1 MELVWTR
8 TALARL
14 DEIADYIAADNPEA
28 AKRWIARLR
37 ARAEKAAFMPHGG
50 RMVPECGLPEVRE
63 VFERTYRIIYRIG
76 GDTMFVLTVFEGSRL
91 LRFDELEP

>member
-37 ARAEKAAFMPHGG
+37 IRAEKAAFMPHAG
-50 RMVPECGLPEVRE
+50 RIVPECGLPDVRE

-76 GDTMFVLTVFEGSRL
+76 EESVFVLTVFEGSRL
-91 LRFDELEP
+91 LRFDELKP

>member
-1 MELVWTR
+1 VELVWTR

-37 ARAEKAAFMPHGG
+37 ARAEKAAFMPQAG
-50 RMVPECGLPEVRE
+50 RIVPECGLPNVRE
-63 VFERTYRIIYRIG
+63 VFERTYRIVYRIG
-76 GDTMFVLTVFEGSRL
+76 DDAIHVLTVFDGRRL
-91 LRFDELEP
+91 LRLEEL